1 WGLTAWVYE
10 DWDWEKEAEAGPR
23 WRSYGRM
30 DQLDLVRHAMGNPE
44 RFEHRP
50 KGPQPDREILAW
62 MFERCGAIVLVAP
75 RGGQPSPG
83 TLVELE
89 VLQREPHAAVTSVSW
104 SRENERLIEDVGV
117 FFDYRMESTF
127 ARDLSVAAETVTRL

>member
-1 WGLTAWVYE
+1 MDPAIATARDVFILYTKADAYESRLVEAVKDRLYDWGLTAWVYE

-50 KGPQPDREILAW
+50 KGPQPD
-62 MFERCGAIVLVAP
+62 P
-75 RGGQPSPG
+75 R
-83 TLVELE
+83 LDV
-89 VLQREPHAAVTSVSW
+89 RAVRSDRS
-104 SRENERLIEDVGV
+104 GC
-117 FFDYRMESTF
+117 
-127 ARDLSVAAETVTRL
+127 